1 MAKWEARKRSG
12 EEGAAVAKGRT
23 GEGERAGGDQRT
35 TEDLAMLGLCDLG
48 LHGVGRGQPR
58 KDLAQ
63 QISGSQCSEER
74 TERGILGKLAKMEP
88 M

>member
-1 MAKWEARKRSG
+1 MMA
-12 EEGAAVAKGRT
+12 T
-23 GEGERAGGDQRT
+23 
-35 TEDLAMLGLCDLG
+35 
-48 LHGVGRGQPR
+48 R